1 MYEILLFIFSSP
13 LSGGSVFYL
22 SARFSAQPIHDR
34 SNNVVDVFVSWPNP
48 YERFSCESVLRDPR
62 RVENSRGGQNKYDDL
77 AGSVRGNSSVLVPY
91 VVDPFLCLFFSLSRH
106 DFWNGSSP
114 LPRDPSSSVD
124 LEEFAAIRRRWACLL
139 RDLKRSS
146 SWPCLGS
153 DALFLLL
160 LLFLL
165 LTLVGLA
172 GNHR

>member
-1 MYEILLFIFSSP
+1 MKFFSSSSLL
-13 LSGGSVFYL
+13 LSQVVAFFYL
-22 SARFSAQPIHDR
+22 SARFSAQPIHD
-34 SNNVVDVFVSWPNP
+34 VVDVFVSWPNP

-77 AGSVRGNSSVLVPY
+77 AGSIRGNSSVLVPC